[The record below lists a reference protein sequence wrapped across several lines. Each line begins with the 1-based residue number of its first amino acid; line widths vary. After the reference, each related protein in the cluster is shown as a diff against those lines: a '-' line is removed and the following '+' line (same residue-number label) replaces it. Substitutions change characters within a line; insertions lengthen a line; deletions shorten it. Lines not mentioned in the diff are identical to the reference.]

1 MDNDSHKKPSKKIDS
16 LFDLKPDKESL
27 KFLIVYLSFGFAWI
41 LFSDSVLEWMI
52 DDMQVI
58 MKVQT
63 YKGWLYV
70 LVTGVIFYMI
80 IRSKLIMIENNNQSL
95 AASEQRYRLVVEGS
109 NDGIWDWDLISG
121 EYFFSIITKP
131 IFGYTEDDFDNSMES
146 WQSIYHPEDW
156 SKTELYIRNFLTSNQ
171 VFYENTFRLRCNSGE
186 YRWILSKGKLLRDK
200 DNKPVRMTGSH
211 TDITEKKLMEDKVNK
226 LAYYDLLTQ
235 LPNRFRIEETCKEK
249 ITFYESGHRHEKF
262 SFILIDIDNFKHIN
276 DTMGHK
282 IGDQLVLHIKDI
294 LSNIVKPPDILAR
307 TGGDEF
313 TLIVDETHNGD
324 RTFHLMDDIMNE
336 VRKPWFINDYD
347 IFISVSAGIAFFPDH
362 GINFEEISKN
372 ADIAMTHIKESAK
385 DGYTIYQPSL
395 VEKTWQR
402 MLTISKL
409 RNAIEKQEFFLNYQ
423 PIFDLAEHRLVGVEA
438 LIRWKDGEGNIVY
451 PGDFIPLSEETGLI
465 EAISDWVLQSVC
477 TQLNEWETFKL
488 KDFRVAINL
497 SGRVLTGDNFLES
510 IKNTLGFC
518 DKVFNQIEFEITE
531 TAVISDFEKAI
542 KALKNLKKL
551 GIKISLDDFGTGYS
565 SLTYLSKLP
574 LDSIKID
581 RDFIKHILSEH
592 AEEFMFKSI
601 VDLAHD
607 LGLKV
612 IIEGVE
618 TEDQLKFVK
627 KNGCDMAQ
635 GYYLGKPGPTSE
647 IERILKQLI

>member
-347 IFISVSAGIAFFPDH
+347 IFISVSAGIAFF
-362 GINFEEISKN
+362 S
-372 ADIAMTHIKESAK
+372 
-385 DGYTIYQPSL
+385 
-395 VEKTWQR
+395 
-402 MLTISKL
+402 
-409 RNAIEKQEFFLNYQ
+409 
-423 PIFDLAEHRLVGVEA
+423 
-438 LIRWKDGEGNIVY
+438 
-451 PGDFIPLSEETGLI
+451 
-465 EAISDWVLQSVC
+465 
-477 TQLNEWETFKL
+477 
-488 KDFRVAINL
+488 
-497 SGRVLTGDNFLES
+497 
-510 IKNTLGFC
+510 
-518 DKVFNQIEFEITE
+518 
-531 TAVISDFEKAI
+531 
-542 KALKNLKKL
+542 
-551 GIKISLDDFGTGYS
+551 
-565 SLTYLSKLP
+565 
-574 LDSIKID
+574 
-581 RDFIKHILSEH
+581 
-592 AEEFMFKSI
+592 
-601 VDLAHD
+601 
-607 LGLKV
+607 
-612 IIEGVE
+612 
-618 TEDQLKFVK
+618 
-627 KNGCDMAQ
+627 
-635 GYYLGKPGPTSE
+635 
-647 IERILKQLI
+647 

>member
-581 RDFIKHILSEH
+581 RDFIKHILSEP